1 MSAAA
6 AETYLLDVQRLLF
19 MANPS
24 APYFGIWRLFIDESR
39 TKINDFYEIDDINT
53 FGAGALDQI
62 VRRYIQKMRINPYLM
77 RKFVSSKISPNNR
90 IHFKTREKGF

>member
-39 TKINDFYEIDDINT
+39 TKINDFYEIDDINI
-53 FGAGALDQI
+53 FWG
-62 VRRYIQKMRINPYLM
+62 RRFRSDCQTIYTKNESQPLFDAK
-77 RKFVSSKISPNNR
+77 VC
-90 IHFKTREKGF
+90 